1 MIHQEKTVL
10 ILKAIENDKIWK
22 SEEEALGLEG
32 QEHGIVP
39 GRVDPVEVLQ
49 SQSLLPLLLH
59 FAEVFGGFQDKRR
72 KVLDFNSMLFNF
84 EGGNH

>member
-1 MIHQEKTVL
+1 MI
-10 ILKAIENDKIWK
+10 KIWK

-39 GRVDPVEVLQ
+39 GRIDPVKVLQ

-59 FAEVFGGFQDKRR
+59 FAEVFDGLQGQRR
-72 KVLDFNSMLFNF
+72 KVLGFNSMLFNL
-84 EGGNH
+84 EGGNN